1 MTLNTHETL
10 SGLGFV
16 HAGAMRPIDG
26 GQRCGVNIQDV
37 RGFVIYAHVVGDQIK
52 KFGITTP
59 SLRSRVAQNV
69 STINQVIALAEGR
82 AASDARW
89 HHRPFDAFKRLAPLI
104 IRGNQAI
111 DVWALQSTD
120 AEYRVIERELNARF
134 DTLSNGWATRLG

>member
-1 MTLNTHETL
+1 MTPNPQETL
-10 SGLGFV
+10 RELGFV
-16 HAGAMRPIDG
+16 HAGAMRPIEG
-26 GQRCGVNIQDV
+26 GQRCVMDIQDV

-59 SLRSRVAQNV
+59 SLRSRVAQNI

-89 HHRPFDAFKRLAPLI
+89 HHRPFDAFKRLAPLV

-120 AEYRVIERELNARF
+120 ADYRVIEREL
-134 DTLSNGWATRLG
+134 TRNSKH